1 MKWRSMLTQSYI
13 NVINAPKLS
22 PLLRAFSYTVAECT
36 KPIQRIITS
45 TNSTRP
51 DTDKLMKWILKKELR
66 VILEGVTVPWTKGIM
81 KTPHVHS
88 VPCRSGTMVLG
99 YDVINV

>member
-13 NVINAPKLS
+13 NVINASKFS
-22 PLLRAFSYTVAECT
+22 TLLGAFRYTAA
-36 KPIQRIITS
+36 KSIKIIHRSITS

-51 DTDKLMKWILKKELR
+51 KTDKLLKWILKKELR
-66 VILEGVTVPWTKGIM
+66 VLLEGVTIPWTKGTM
-81 KTPHVHS
+81 KTPFVHS

-99 YDVINV
+99 HDVTDV

>member
-13 NVINAPKLS
+13 NVINAPELS
-22 PLLRAFSYTVAECT
+22 PLLRAFRYTVANCIKT
-36 KPIQRIITS
+36 IHRIITS

-51 DTDKLMKWILKKELR
+51 NTEKLMKMILKKELR
-66 VILEGVTVPWTKGIM
+66 VILEGVTVSRTKGIM

-88 VPCRSGTMVLG
+88 APCRSETMVL
-99 YDVINV
+99 D